1 MTEPAQPWHVPVR
14 LEDVPETGLHLDL
27 VADERVR
34 TGLARLAGV
43 VDLPR
48 LEAVVDV
55 VRHGNGLR
63 ATGKVSAT
71 VGQICVVT
79 LEPLQNEVD
88 EPIDVIFAPP
98 SDAETAPEEDPGE
111 FVDADELPEV
121 MSDGVADLGA
131 LAAEFLLL
139 GIDPYPRKPGAAF
152 APPVEQGGAAAS
164 VSPFAALGRLK
175 DAKN

>member
-1 MTEPAQPWHVPVR
+1 MTQPAQPWHVPVR
-14 LEDVPETGLHLDL
+14 LEDVPEAGLHLDL
-27 VADERVR
+27 VADEHVR
-34 TGLARLAGV
+34 AGLARLASV
-43 VDLPR
+43 VDMPR
-48 LEAVVDV
+48 LEAVLDV

-79 LEPLQNEVD
+79 LESLQNEVD

-98 SDAETAPEEDPGE
+98 SAAEAAAEEEDPGE
-111 FVDADELPEV
+111 FVDADEVPEV
-121 MSDGVADLGA
+121 LSDGVADLGA

-152 APPVEQGGAAAS
+152 APPVEQGGGN
-164 VSPFAALGRLK
+164 VSPFAALDRLK